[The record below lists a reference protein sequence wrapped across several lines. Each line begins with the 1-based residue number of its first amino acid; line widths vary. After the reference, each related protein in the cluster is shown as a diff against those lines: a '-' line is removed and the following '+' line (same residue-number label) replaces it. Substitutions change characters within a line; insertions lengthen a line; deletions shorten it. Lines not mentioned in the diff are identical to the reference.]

1 MPSFNQVT
9 LVGHLSKIP
18 ELKWLES
25 NTAVCNFGMAI
36 NDKYKNSAGKKI
48 EKVCF
53 IDCSCFGKRGEAIH
67 KYLDMGDP
75 ILITG
80 KLVLETWE
88 KDDVKHYKH
97 KIQVREFG
105 FIGSKKKPDNSQGD
119 SGVVND
125 DDIPF

>member
-1 MPSFNQVT
+1 MPSFNNVV
-9 LVGHLSKIP
+9 LVGHLSKVP

-25 NTAVCNFGMAI
+25 NTAVCNFGIAV
-36 NDKYKNSAGKKI
+36 NDNYKNSAGKKI

-67 KYLDMGDP
+67 KYLDKGDP
-75 ILITG
+75 VLITG
-80 KLVLETWE
+80 KLVLESWE

-97 KIQVREFG
+97 KVQVREFS
-105 FIGSKKKPDNSQGD
+105 FIGSKKATNTNENADVSVD
-119 SGVVND
+119 S